1 MDWIIN
7 NLKSMYKENNN
18 QIKDWWSK
26 KRALYNAGIFIS
38 GIISFILYCFVGYVF
53 IYPIDEEFEITLFT
67 IFFQGIGYAFFI
79 IIANLFYNLGYILD
93 ISLNENN
100 SESYRN
106 KLFKIGFITTIA
118 FPFSIP
124 ILLFIE
130 YLFH

>member
-1 MDWIIN
+1 MGLIIN

-26 KRALYNAGIFIS
+26 KRALYNVGILIS
-38 GIISFILYCFVGYVF
+38 GIVSFILYCFVGHVF

-67 IFFQGIGYAFFI
+67 IFFQGIGYIFFI

-100 SESYRN
+100 SESFRN
-106 KLFKIGFITTIA
+106 KLFKIGFIATVVV
-118 FPFSIP
+118 PFSIP

>member
-7 NLKSMYKENNN
+7 NLKGMYKEKNN

-38 GIISFILYCFVGYVF
+38 GIVSFILYCFVGYVF
-53 IYPIDEEFEITLFT
+53 IYPMDEEFEITLFT
-67 IFFQGIGYAFFI
+67 IFFQGIGYIFFI
-79 IIANLFYNLGYILD
+79 IIANLFYNLGHILD
-93 ISLNENN
+93 IRLNENN

-106 KLFKIGFITTIA
+106 NLFKIGFIATIA
-118 FPFSIP
+118 VPFSIP

-130 YLFH
+130 YVFH